1 VKRIAQLE
9 TLPGPDFCCK
19 EESFPVYLA
28 PSKAFFSEKFLEYL
42 NLEKIAC
49 SQGTHQTL
57 QFHQVTQSNAKNLF
71 PLLFQLFNNLMIQ
84 MP

>member
-1 VKRIAQLE
+1 VKRITQLE
-9 TLPGPDFCCK
+9 TLPGPDICRE

-28 PSKAFFSEKFLEYL
+28 PSMSLFSEKFLEIL
-42 NLEKIAC
+42 DLVKIAC
-49 SQGTHQTL
+49 PQGTHQTL

-71 PLLFQLFNNLMIQ
+71 PVLFQLFNNQMIQ